1 MDLSI
6 QDWGAIGE
14 IIGAVGVIATLLF
27 LAFQIRANTKES
39 RLTATADIAR
49 EYNTY
54 LQHITA
60 DENLS
65 RLWMNAVDRD
75 FQALRGDEKARAIMV
90 MGNFFRIMES
100 AYIQHSSGRM
110 DRTSWQGYERLI
122 ARSVNSSAFPVYW
135 ELRESWHND
144 AFQQLVNRLREKPDE
159 VQMFPSDDA

>member
-1 MDLSI
+1 MELSI

-14 IIGAVGVIATLLF
+14 LVGAAGVIATLLF

-49 EYNTY
+49 DYNTY

-60 DENLS
+60 DEELS

-75 FQALRGDEKARAIMV
+75 FHALRDDEQARAIMV

-100 AYIQHSSGRM
+100 AYLQHVSGRM
-110 DRTSWQGYERLI
+110 DQTSWQGYERLI
-122 ARSVNSSAFPVYW
+122 ARSVSS
-135 ELRESWHND
+135 LSLIHI
-144 AFQQLVNRLREKPDE
+144 
-159 VQMFPSDDA
+159 